1 MQTLTRRREQTA
13 MVAAGAG
20 VEERK
25 AVPARFCAHDKWE
38 QSDGKLQVLFRFVKA
53 RLSGFVPH

>member
-1 MQTLTRRREQTA
+1 

-53 RLSGFVPH
+53 RLSGFVPR